1 MATTVGEFVHSDEL
15 VVAQSDEVAAGTT
28 VESLVIKF
36 EGYLQSSS
44 SRGNTSRNGYR
55 VVRVAQPQEAEAT
68 KPEGSTQAEAGGSFP
83 PKPVEADLRFENTGL
98 GATEWVDERS
108 SHTPVQ
114 KESIIRVDADYA
126 SAVDMNAHRS
136 KRSKQRRRKALAR
149 LKAQSLIPHE
159 SLNYY

>member
-1 MATTVGEFVHSDEL
+1 MATTVGESVHSDEL

-44 SRGNTSRNGYR
+44 SGGSTSRDGCR

-83 PKPVEADLRFENTGL
+83 PKPVEAEPRLENAGL
-98 GATEWVDERS
+98 GAAEWVNERS
-108 SHTPVQ
+108 SQTPVQ
-114 KESIIRVDADYA
+114 EESTIRVDADYA
-126 SAVDMNAHRS
+126 SAVDMNAPHS
-136 KRSKQRRRKALAR
+136 KRSKQRR
-149 LKAQSLIPHE
+149 
-159 SLNYY
+159 